1 MELDDIETIT
11 VLGAGTM
18 GHGIAEVA
26 ALAGYNV
33 RLRDIEEE
41 IVQDGYDQIE
51 WSLNKLAEK
60 DIISDEDRD
69 AAIDSVTPVVD
80 IEEAVDDADVAIEAI
95 IEEMSIKKDVYQELD
110 AAAPERAIFA
120 SNMTSLS
127 TPELSETADRAGR

>member
-26 ALAGYNV
+26 ALAGYDV

-41 IVQDGYDQIE
+41 IVQDGYDKIE

-60 DIISDEDRD
+60 DIISEDERD
-69 AAIDSVTPVVD
+69 AAVNSVTPVVD
-80 IEEAVDDADVAIEAI
+80 MEEAVDDTDVVIEAI
-95 IEEMSIKKDVYQELD
+95 IENMDIKKDVYQ
-110 AAAPERAIFA
+110 
-120 SNMTSLS
+120 
-127 TPELSETADRAGR
+127 